1 MYLLVHNWETT
12 IMQAI
17 QIESFGNPA
26 EVMKVVD
33 IPDVGAPGEGE
44 VVIAL
49 EASPINMSDLLMISG
64 RYGYRPKLPSVMG
77 TEGVGRV
84 IAVGGGVKHLK
95 QGDRTLVPFPAPA
108 WAERIKADASRLR
121 PLPGGDV
128 NQLAML
134 GINPPTAYLMLTG
147 FVTLPSGSWV
157 IQNSANSGVGRA
169 LIPIAKSL
177 GLKTVNVVRREDVVA
192 EIKALGGDVVL
203 VDGLDLDKRV
213 AAETGKAPV
222 ALAVDGVG
230 DTATTNLLGC
240 LAEQGVHVFYSMISG
255 KPSVVPA
262 THLIFRNI
270 SMRGFWLVNWFNTA
284 TPDEITRMYDRLT
297 PLVASGA
304 ISAPIA
310 GTYRFSEIAEAVAVA
325 SKNRGKVLFTVG

>member
-1 MYLLVHNWETT
+1 
-12 IMQAI
+12 MQAI
-17 QIESFGNPA
+17 QIEAFGNPA
-26 EVMKVVD
+26 EVMKVVE

-84 IAVGGGVKHLK
+84 VAVGGGVKHLK
-95 QGDRTLVPFPAPA
+95 PGDRTLVPYPAPA
-108 WAERIKADASRLR
+108 WAERIKVDASRLR
-121 PLPGGDV
+121 PLPGGDIH
-128 NQLAML
+128 QFAML
-134 GINPPTAYLMLTG
+134 GINPPTAYLLLTD
-147 FVTLPSGSWV
+147 FVILQPGSWV
-157 IQNSANSGVGRA
+157 IQNSANSAVGRA

-177 GLKTVNVVRREDVVA
+177 GLKTVNVVRRDEVVA
-192 EIKALGGDVVL
+192 EVKAIGGDVVL
-203 VDGLDLDKRV
+203 VDGPDLAKRV
-213 AAETGKAPV
+213 AAETGKAPI

-230 DTATTNLLGC
+230 DTSTTNLLGC
-240 LAEQGVHVFYSMISG
+240 LAEKGVLVFYSTMSG

-262 THLIFRNI
+262 TQLIFCDI
-270 SMRGFWLVNWFNTA
+270 SMRGFWLANWFRDA
-284 TPDEITRMYDRLT
+284 KPDQITEMYDRLA

-310 GTYRFSEIAEAVAVA
+310 GIYRFADIAEAVAVA
-325 SKNRGKVLFTVG
+325 SKNRGKVLLTVG

>member
-1 MYLLVHNWETT
+1 
-12 IMQAI
+12 MQAI
-17 QIESFGNPA
+17 QIEAFGNPA

-77 TEGVGRV
+77 TEGVGSV
-84 IAVGGGVKHLK
+84 IAVGSGVKHLK
-95 QGDRTLVPFPAPA
+95 QGDRALVPYPAPA
-108 WAERIKADASRLR
+108 WAERIKVDAGRLR

-134 GINPPTAYLMLTG
+134 GINPPTAYLMLTD

-177 GLKTVNVVRREDVVA
+177 GLKTVHIVRREEVA
-192 EIKALGGDVVL
+192 TELKAIGGDVVL
-203 VDGLDLDKRV
+203 VDGPDLGKRV
-213 AAETGKAPV
+213 AAETGNAPI

-240 LAEQGVHVFYSMISG
+240 LAEKGVHIFYSTISG

-262 THLIFRNI
+262 THLIFRDI
-270 SMRGFWLVNWFNTA
+270 SIRGFWLANWFNRV
-284 TPDEITRMYDRLT
+284 TPDQITRMYDRLT

-304 ISAPIA
+304 ISAPIV
-310 GTYRFSEIAEAVAVA
+310 GIYGFSQIAEAVAVA
-325 SKNRGKVLFTVG
+325 SKNRGKVLLKVG

>member
-1 MYLLVHNWETT
+1 MYYVVHNMERTV
-12 IMQAI
+12 MQAI
-17 QIESFGNPA
+17 QIEAFGNPA
-26 EVMKVVD
+26 EVMKLVD

-84 IAVGGGVKHLK
+84 IAVGSGIKHLR
-95 QGDRTLVPFPAPA
+95 QGDRTLVPYPAPA

-121 PLPGGDV
+121 PLPSGDV

-134 GINPPTAYLMLTG
+134 GINPPTAYLMLTD

-192 EIKALGGDVVL
+192 ELKAIGGDVVL
-203 VDGLDLDKRV
+203 VDGPDLDKRV
-213 AAETGKAPV
+213 VAETGKAPI

-240 LAEQGVHVFYSMISG
+240 LADKGVHVFYSMISG

-262 THLIFRNI
+262 AQLIFRDI
-270 SMRGFWLVNWFNTA
+270 SMRGFWLANWFNSA
-284 TPDEITRMYDRLT
+284 TPDQITRMYDRLT

-304 ISAPIA
+304 ISTPIA
-310 GTYRFSEIAEAVAVA
+310 GTYSFAELAEAVAVA
-325 SKNRGKVLFTVG
+325 SKNRGKVLFKAG

>member
-1 MYLLVHNWETT
+1 
-12 IMQAI
+12 MQAV
-17 QIESFGNPA
+17 QIGAFGNPA
-26 EVMKVVD
+26 EVLKVVD

-44 VVIAL
+44 VVITL
-49 EASPINMSDLLMISG
+49 EASRINISHLLMISG

-84 IAVGGGVKHLK
+84 IAVGSGVRHLK
-95 QGDRTLVPFPAPA
+95 QGDRTLVPYPAPA
-108 WAERIKADASRLR
+108 WAERIKVDAGRLR

-134 GINPPTAYLMLTG
+134 GINPPTAYLMLTD
-147 FVTLPSGSWV
+147 FLTLPSGSWV

-169 LIPIAKSL
+169 LIPIAKSF
-177 GLKTVNVVRREDVVA
+177 GLKTVNVVLRDDVVA
-192 EIKALGGDVVL
+192 ELKAICGDGVL
-203 VDGLDLDKRV
+203 VDAPDLGNRV
-213 AAETGKAPV
+213 AAETGKAPI

-240 LAEQGVHVFYSMISG
+240 LTEKGVHVFYSTISG

-262 THLIFRNI
+262 TQLIFRDI
-270 SMRGFWLVNWFNTA
+270 SMRGFWLANWFNNA
-284 TPDEITRMYDRLT
+284 KPDQITEMYDRLA

-304 ISAPIA
+304 IGAPIA
-310 GTYRFSEIAEAVAVA
+310 GTYRFADIADAVAVA
-325 SKNRGKVLFTVG
+325 AKNRGKVLLTMPAP

>member
-1 MYLLVHNWETT
+1 
-12 IMQAI
+12 MQTI
-17 QIESFGNPA
+17 QIEAFGNPA
-26 EVMKVVD
+26 EVLKVVD

-64 RYGYRPKLPSVMG
+64 RYGYRPNLPSVMG

-84 IAVGGGVKHLK
+84 IAVGGGVRHLK
-95 QGDRTLVPFPAPA
+95 PGDRTLVPYPAPA
-108 WAERIKADASRLR
+108 WAERIKADAGRLR
-121 PLPGGDV
+121 RLPSGDV
-128 NQLAML
+128 NQFAML

-169 LIPIAKSL
+169 LIPVAKSL
-177 GLKTVNVVRREDVVA
+177 GLKTVNVVRRDDVVA
-192 EIKALGGDVVL
+192 EIKAIGGDVVL
-203 VDGLDLDKRV
+203 VDGPDLAKRV
-213 AAETGKAPV
+213 AAETGKAPI

-230 DTATTNLLGC
+230 DTSTTNLLGC
-240 LAEQGVHVFYSMISG
+240 LAEKGVHVFYSTISG

-262 THLIFRNI
+262 THFIFRDI
-270 SMRGFWLVNWFNTA
+270 SMRGFWLANWFENA
-284 TPDEITRMYDRLT
+284 KPDQITEMYDRLA

-310 GTYRFSEIAEAVAVA
+310 GTYSFAEIAEAVAVA
-325 SKNRGKVLFTVG
+325 SRNRGKALFTVG

>member
-1 MYLLVHNWETT
+1 MK
-12 IMQAI
+12 AI
-17 QIESFGNPA
+17 QIEAFGNPA
-26 EVMKVVD
+26 EVLKLVD
-33 IPDVGAPGEGE
+33 IPDVGAPSEGE

-95 QGDRTLVPFPAPA
+95 QGDRTLVPYPTPA
-108 WAERIKADASRLR
+108 WAERVKANASQLR

-128 NQLAML
+128 HQLAML
-134 GINPPTAYLMLTG
+134 GINPPTAYLMLTD
-147 FVTLPSGSWV
+147 FVSLPSGSWV

-177 GLKTVNVVRREDVVA
+177 GLKTVNVVRRDDVVA
-192 EIKALGGDVVL
+192 EVKAIGGDVVL
-203 VDGLDLDKRV
+203 VDGPDLAKRV
-213 AAETGKAPV
+213 ASETSKAPI

-230 DTATTNLLGC
+230 DTSTTNLLGC
-240 LAEQGVHVFYSMISG
+240 LVEKAVHVFYSTISG
-255 KPSVVPA
+255 KPSIVPA
-262 THLIFRNI
+262 THFIFRDI
-270 SMRGFWLVNWFNTA
+270 SMRGFWLANWFKDA
-284 TPDEITRMYDRLT
+284 KPHQITELYDRLT

-310 GTYRFSEIAEAVAVA
+310 GTYSFAEIAEAVAVA
-325 SKNRGKVLFTVG
+325 AKNRGKALFTVG

>member
-1 MYLLVHNWETT
+1 MK
-12 IMQAI
+12 AI
-17 QIESFGNPA
+17 QIEAFGNPA
-26 EVMKVVD
+26 EVLKLVD
-33 IPDVGAPGEGE
+33 IPDVGAPSEGE

-95 QGDRTLVPFPAPA
+95 QGDRTLVPYPTPA
-108 WAERIKADASRLR
+108 WAERVKANASQLR

-128 NQLAML
+128 HQLAML
-134 GINPPTAYLMLTG
+134 GINPPTAYLMLTD
-147 FVTLPSGSWV
+147 FVSLPSGSWV

-177 GLKTVNVVRREDVVA
+177 GLKTVNVVRRDDVVA
-192 EIKALGGDVVL
+192 EVKAIGGDVVL
-203 VDGLDLDKRV
+203 VDGPDLAKRV
-213 AAETGKAPV
+213 AAETGKAPI

-230 DTATTNLLGC
+230 DTSTTNLLGC
-240 LAEQGVHVFYSMISG
+240 LGEKAVHVFYSMMSG
-255 KPSVVPA
+255 KPPIVPA
-262 THLIFRNI
+262 THLIFRDI
-270 SMRGFWLVNWFNTA
+270 SMRGFWLANWFKDA
-284 TPDEITRMYDRLT
+284 KPHQITEMYDRLT

-310 GTYRFSEIAEAVAVA
+310 GTYSFAEIAEAVAVA
-325 SKNRGKVLFTVG
+325 SKNRGKALFTVG

>member
-1 MYLLVHNWETT
+1 
-12 IMQAI
+12 MQAI
-17 QIESFGNPA
+17 QIEAFGNPA
-26 EVMKVVD
+26 EVLKVVE
-33 IPDVGAPGEGE
+33 IPDVGAPAEGE

-84 IAVGGGVKHLK
+84 IAVGNRVKHLK
-95 QGDRTLVPFPAPA
+95 PGDRTLVPYPAPA

-121 PLPGGDV
+121 PLPNGDV
-128 NQLAML
+128 QQLAML
-134 GINPPTAYLMLTG
+134 GINPPTAYLILTD

-177 GLKTVNVVRREDVVA
+177 GLKTINVVRRDDLVA
-192 EIKALGGDVVL
+192 ELKAVGGDVVL
-203 VDGLDLDKRV
+203 IDGPDLAKRV
-213 AAETGKAPV
+213 AAETGKAPI

-230 DTATTNLLGC
+230 DTSTTNLLGC
-240 LAEQGVHVFYSMISG
+240 VAEKGVHVFYSTISG

-262 THLIFRNI
+262 AQLIFRDI
-270 SMRGFWLVNWFNTA
+270 SIRGFWLANWFNSA
-284 TPDEITRMYDRLT
+284 KPNQITEMYDRLT

-304 ISAPIA
+304 IHAPIA
-310 GTYRFSEIAEAVAVA
+310 GTYRFAKLAEAVAVA
-325 SKNRGKVLFTVG
+325 SKNRGKALFTVG

>member
-1 MYLLVHNWETT
+1 
-12 IMQAI
+12 MQAI
-17 QIESFGNPA
+17 QIETLGNPA
-26 EVMKVVD
+26 EVLKVVE

-77 TEGVGRV
+77 SEGVGRV
-84 IAVGGGVKHLK
+84 IAVGGGVRHLK
-95 QGDRTLVPFPAPA
+95 QGDRTLVPYPAPA

-128 NQLAML
+128 HQLAML
-134 GINPPTAYLMLTG
+134 GINPPTAYLVLTD
-147 FVTLPSGSWV
+147 FVTLPAGSWV
-157 IQNSANSGVGRA
+157 IQNSANSSVGRA

-177 GLKTVNVVRREDVVA
+177 GLKSVNVVRRDDAVA
-192 EIKALGGDVVL
+192 EIKAIGGDVVL
-203 VDGLDLDKRV
+203 VDGADLAKRV
-213 AAETGKAPV
+213 AAETGNAPI

-230 DTATTNLLGC
+230 DTSTTNLLEC
-240 LAEQGVHVFYSMISG
+240 LADKGVHVFYSMMSG

-262 THLIFRNI
+262 RQLIYRDI
-270 SMRGFWLVNWFNTA
+270 SMRGFWLVNWFRDA
-284 TPDEITRMYDRLT
+284 KSDAITEMYDRLT

-310 GTYRFSEIAEAVAVA
+310 GTYRFADIAEAVAMA
-325 SKNRGKVLFTVG
+325 SSNRGKVLLTAG

>member
-1 MYLLVHNWETT
+1 MK
-12 IMQAI
+12 AI
-17 QIESFGNPA
+17 QIEAFGNPA
-26 EVMKVVD
+26 EVLKLVD
-33 IPDVGAPGEGE
+33 IPDVGAPSEGE

-95 QGDRTLVPFPAPA
+95 QGDRTLVPYPTPA
-108 WAERIKADASRLR
+108 WAERVKANASQLR

-128 NQLAML
+128 HQLAML
-134 GINPPTAYLMLTG
+134 GINPPTAYLMLTD
-147 FVTLPSGSWV
+147 FVSLPSGSWV

-177 GLKTVNVVRREDVVA
+177 GLKTVNVVRRDDVVA
-192 EIKALGGDVVL
+192 EVKAIGGDVVL
-203 VDGLDLDKRV
+203 VDGPDLAKRV
-213 AAETGKAPV
+213 AAETGKAPI

-230 DTATTNLLGC
+230 DTSTTNLLGC
-240 LAEQGVHVFYSMISG
+240 LAEKAVHVFYSTISG
-255 KPSVVPA
+255 KPSIVPA
-262 THLIFRNI
+262 THFIFRDI
-270 SMRGFWLVNWFNTA
+270 SMRGFWLANWFKDA
-284 TPDEITRMYDRLT
+284 KPRQITELYDRLT

-310 GTYRFSEIAEAVAVA
+310 GTYSFAEIAEAVAVA
-325 SKNRGKVLFTVG
+325 AKNRGKALFTVG